1 MKIYIVRKMAD
12 EYKKSFIQIK
22 TGSKIKCNLIKNKL
36 LKKGYIVRVT
46 CYKYPNILQYEAYYY
61 PN

>member
-1 MKIYIVRKMAD
+1 MKIYIVHKLGD

-22 TGSKIKCNLIKNKL
+22 TSSKIKCNLIKNRL
-36 LKKGYIVRVT
+36 LKQGFIVQVT
-46 CYKYPNILQYEAYYY
+46 CYRYPNILQYEAYYY